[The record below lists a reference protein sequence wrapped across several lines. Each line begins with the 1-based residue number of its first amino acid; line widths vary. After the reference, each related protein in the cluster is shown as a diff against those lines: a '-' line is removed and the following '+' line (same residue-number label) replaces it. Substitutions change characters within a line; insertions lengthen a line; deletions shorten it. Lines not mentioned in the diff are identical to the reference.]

1 MFVAVN
7 CGPLPVPINGSS
19 SGASTVF
26 PNNVLFNC
34 DHGFILSGST
44 MRTCQ
49 PNGTWSG
56 LPSLCSGRFE
66 AKT

>member
-1 MFVAVN
+1 MFVAVD
-7 CGPLPVPINGSS
+7 CGPLLVPINGSS
-19 SGASTVF
+19 SGDSTVF

-66 AKT
+66 TKT